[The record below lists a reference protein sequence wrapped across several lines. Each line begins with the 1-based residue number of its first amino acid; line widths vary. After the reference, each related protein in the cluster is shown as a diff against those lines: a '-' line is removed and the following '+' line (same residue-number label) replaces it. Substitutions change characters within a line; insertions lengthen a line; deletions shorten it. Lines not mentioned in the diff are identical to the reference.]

1 MTVTIVGEARP
12 VTGRAAITGGVD
24 THADTHVAAALDP
37 VGGLLGV
44 REFPATAVGYAR
56 LLGWLG
62 GFGTVCL
69 VGIEGTGS
77 YGAGLARHISAAGI
91 RVVEVDR
98 SDRQD
103 RRRQGKSD
111 PRDEAGPAPSPQ
123 SGRARGAPKGRDGAV
138 EAIRA
143 LMVARRSAAG
153 ERTRTI
159 NQARALLLTGPDD
172 LRVRFAGHTPAKL
185 VTGLAS
191 LRPRAGD
198 VAGHATRVALR
209 ELGRRAQFLDGQLGR
224 LDELIVPLVTA
235 RAPGLLA
242 LFGVGPRTAALL
254 LIAAGDHPGRL
265 RSEAAWAHLCGA
277 APIPA
282 SSGKVTRH
290 RLNPGGDRQANHALW
305 RIVFTRLGSHPATR
319 AYAERRTA
327 EGKSKAEIIRCLK
340 RYVAREVYPHLRP
353 ADS

>member
-1 MTVTIVGEARP
+1 MTVTIVETRTQAR
-12 VTGRAAITGGVD
+12 AITGGVD
-24 THADTHVAAALDP
+24 THADVHVAAALDP
-37 VGGLLGV
+37 IGGLLGV
-44 REFPATAVGYAR
+44 QEFPVTPAGYAC
-56 LLGWLG
+56 LLEWLG

-77 YGAGLARHISAAGI
+77 YGAGLARHIAAAGI

-103 RRRQGKSD
+103 RRRRGKSD
-111 PRDEAGPAPSPQ
+111 PLDAVSAARAAQ
-123 SGRARGAPKGRDGAV
+123 SGRAAGTPKGRDGQV

-143 LMVARRSAAG
+143 LMVAKRTARS
-153 ERTRTI
+153 ERIQTI
-159 NQARALLLTGPDD
+159 NQARSLIVTGPDD
-172 LRVRFAGHTPAKL
+172 LRARFAGHSADDL
-185 VTGLAS
+185 VAELAS
-191 LRPRAGD
+191 LRPRPGAVVGY
-198 VAGHATRVALR
+198 ATRMALR
-209 ELGRRAQFLDGQLGR
+209 ELGRRVEFLDGQLQR

-242 LFGVGPRTAALL
+242 LYGVGHDTAAKL

-265 RSEAAWAHLCGA
+265 RSEAAWAHLCAA

-290 RLNPGGDRQANHALW
+290 RLNPGGDRQANHALY
-305 RIVFTRLGSHPATR
+305 RIVITRMSSHPPTR
-319 AYAERRTA
+319 AYVARRSK
-327 EGKSKAEIIRCLK
+327 EGLSKKEIIRCLK

-353 ADS
+353 GPR